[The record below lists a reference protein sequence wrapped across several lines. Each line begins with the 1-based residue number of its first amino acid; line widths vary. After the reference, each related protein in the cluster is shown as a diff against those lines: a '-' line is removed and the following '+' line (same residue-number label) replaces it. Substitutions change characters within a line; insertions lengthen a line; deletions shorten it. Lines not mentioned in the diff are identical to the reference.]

1 MSKKDDRLSN
11 HLRRAMACEAVFVG
25 FLVGFAQTAKS
36 ATVFETAND
45 HTGVYTFGSPVES
58 GETGKA
64 NIGSAAAYEAG
75 RFAFRS
81 GTVNIKEGGY
91 VHMVG
96 YETGSDKRT
105 SWGNWLGANGCS
117 ATLNIEGGVFWACN
131 GAASANTTSEP
142 GRGRLRMGV
151 NNTVNGRTGVA
162 RLNLSSGTLQIDNVL
177 MCGGSC
183 TTQTKPKAPQ
193 RR

>member
-1 MSKKDDRLSN
+1 MGWMARGILVKFSQKANKVFKIPKEN
-11 HLRRAMACEAVFVG
+11 GMTTRACVAAIVG
-25 FLVGFAQTAKS
+25 FVVGFVQTAKA

-91 VHMVG
+91 VHMMG
-96 YETGSDKRT
+96 YEAIPNTGKDNQT
-105 SWGNWLGANGCS
+105 HWGNWLGANGCS
-117 ATLNIEGGVFWACN
+117 APNGEVHEG
-131 GAASANTTSEP
+131 
-142 GRGRLRMGV
+142 
-151 NNTVNGRTGVA
+151 
-162 RLNLSSGTLQIDNVL
+162 
-177 MCGGSC
+177 
-183 TTQTKPKAPQ
+183 
-193 RR
+193 